1 MIFFQFILILFTPP
15 YKLSTLNFLYL
26 FNFELSSSSSSFSFN
41 PPLIPYF
48 HSYYNFS
55 PTESSLC
62 CPTTL
67 WNGLP
72 TRNHITK
79 ENGLSLS
86 NANRSSVSGGVCVLP
101 PFLLG
106 FCLAWPC
113 TDNHYD
119 VVSATIIFKSKFS
132 WYYPSLWFS

>member
-1 MIFFQFILILFTPP
+1 MFRNILDKRHEMSVGGD
-15 YKLSTLNFLYL
+15 YKHQC
-26 FNFELSSSSSSFSFN
+26 E
-41 PPLIPYF
+41 
-48 HSYYNFS
+48 
-55 PTESSLC
+55 ESGSK
-62 CPTTL
+62 
-67 WNGLP
+67 G
-72 TRNHITK
+72 NHIIK
-79 ENGLSLS
+79 KNGLSLS
-86 NANRSSVSGGVCVLP
+86 NANRFSMSGRVCILP